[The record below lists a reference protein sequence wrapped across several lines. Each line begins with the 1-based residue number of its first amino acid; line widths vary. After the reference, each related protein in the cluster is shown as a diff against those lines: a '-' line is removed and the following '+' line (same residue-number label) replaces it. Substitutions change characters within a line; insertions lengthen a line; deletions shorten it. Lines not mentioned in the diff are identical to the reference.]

1 MTIYAD
7 CIRCGRCD
15 NEMILS
21 KASSGTVI
29 HDNSILT
36 QHQAIAGFAN
46 IQLSKTIAINFIQKG
61 SSITALHINFA
72 KCCYITDT
80 NRSTSCYNLTI
91 NRLSPMSLTI
101 LWKPLCSVPH
111 AYLDK
116 YRTLFFRPF
125 MARRLTYW
133 PKIHITRPSGKYPDS
148 RWAIGGPVNCRAS
161 IRDRL
166 ASGMRHNR
174 ETQDIR
180 CFTLISCH
188 AKCSV
193 AF

>member
-1 MTIYAD
+1 
-7 CIRCGRCD
+7 
-15 NEMILS
+15 MILS
-21 KASSGTVI
+21 KASRSTVI
-29 HDNSILT
+29 HHNSILT

-46 IQLSKTIAINFIQKG
+46 IQLSKTVAINFIQKG

-72 KCCYITDT
+72 KCCDITNT
-80 NRSTSCYNLTI
+80 NRCTSCCNLAI

-101 LWKPLCSVPH
+101 LWKPLCPVPH

-116 YRTLFFRPF
+116 YGALFFGPV
-125 MARRLTYW
+125 MARRLAYW
-133 PKIHITRPSGKYPDS
+133 SKIHIARPPGKYPDS
-148 RWAIGGPVNCRAS
+148 GWAIGWAVNCRAS
-161 IRDRL
+161 IRNRL

-174 ETQDIR
+174 KAQDIR